1 MPKEFGIIS
10 FSKKK
15 IRDFYILDC
24 NYIKQ
29 EPRHSYG
36 EGNGNP
42 LQYSC
47 LKNPRDWGD
56 WWAAVYGIAQS
67 RTRLSNLA
75 AASTGI
81 HSDSFYHKGIKIS
94 LQFLTWAAFPA
105 LHTIPPKACFFL
117 AQVFEIFSRIR
128 ELENRNSKS
137 RIFFKYYRKA
147 AIEVPL
153 VFFLCSPQING
164 WKWKEEKRKL
174 KLTLTYVSTF

>member
-1 MPKEFGIIS
+1 MLLYSWHRPVYHLVTILWSMKDVSDAILWSGRDNIKKSYKLQALIERQFSQVSMLQRAFSLSSWMKEVTTVMPKEFGIIS

-75 AASTGI
+75 AAAAAAVQ
-81 HSDSFYHKGIKIS
+81 HVYS
-94 LQFLTWAAFPA
+94 LWGKEWEQ
-105 LHTIPPKACFFL
+105 
-117 AQVFEIFSRIR
+117 
-128 ELENRNSKS
+128 NNS
-137 RIFFKYYRKA
+137 
-147 AIEVPL
+147 
-153 VFFLCSPQING
+153 NH
-164 WKWKEEKRKL
+164 L
-174 KLTLTYVSTF
+174 KN